1 MQAAA
6 PASESA
12 WEGAAEDDALEL
24 KIRLFAVPAALLL
37 AFVAMQSGFVAS
49 FARIFLTMWV
59 HELGHAVT
67 AWLCGLF
74 AVPGPWRT
82 MVEESRSFLVVLLV
96 TMGLGAICFHAW
108 RHERRAVMAL
118 AATLFV
124 TQMWFTL
131 GLSPKTAQMLVTFG
145 GDAGLFV
152 LGTLLMAT
160 MYAGRD
166 TQLHKG
172 WLRWGFLV
180 IGAFAFVDGFQTW
193 WAASRD
199 FAQIPFGR
207 IEGTGLSD
215 ATRLVDRFGWNEGDL
230 ARRYLRLA
238 AVCGVVLAMVWARG
252 VRDAVRRKPNP
263 SRLEGI

>member
-1 MQAAA
+1 M
-6 PASESA
+6 
-12 WEGAAEDDALEL
+12 WEGHLDDAAIERR
-24 KIRLFAVPAALLL
+24 IRLFAVPAALAL
-37 AFVAMQSGFVAS
+37 AFVTMQSGFVAS

-59 HELGHAVT
+59 HELGHAGT

-74 AVPGPWRT
+74 AIPGPWRT
-82 MVEESRSFLVVLLV
+82 MVGESRSVVVVLLV
-96 TMGLGAICFHAW
+96 AAGLTALGLRGWRRQHRGA
-108 RHERRAVMAL
+108 MAL
-118 AATLFV
+118 TAILFV
-124 TQMWFTL
+124 AQLWFTL

-145 GDAGLFV
+145 GDAALFI

-172 WLRWGFLV
+172 WLRWGFLF

-215 ATRLVDRFGWNEGDL
+215 ATRLVDWFGWNAGDL

-238 AVCGVVLAMVWARG
+238 AVCGLALAALWAWG
-252 VRDAVRRKPNP
+252 VRDALRPTESSNP
-263 SRLEGI
+263 SATVRI